1 MRRIALLKAIKLMSQ
16 PEQKKITAKDIGELH
31 PKEAE
36 LIYLIRTQYRFGS
49 IEIYLRD
56 GLPEDIIKTVKRH
69 RLGNGVPIE

>member
-1 MRRIALLKAIKLMSQ
+1 MSQ
-16 PEQKKITAKDIGELH
+16 QPNKKITLKDLGGDLH

-49 IEIYLRD
+49 IELILRD

-69 RLGNGVPIE
+69 RLGNGIPADNELSTDKG

>member
-1 MRRIALLKAIKLMSQ
+1 MTNQQ
-16 PEQKKITAKDIGELH
+16 PNKKITAKDLGELH

-49 IEIYLRD
+49 IELILRD

-69 RLGNGVPIE
+69 RLGNGIPAENDLSTVQG

>member
-1 MRRIALLKAIKLMSQ
+1 MNKQ
-16 PEQKKITAKDIGELH
+16 PPKKITLSDLGELH

-69 RLGNGVPIE
+69 RLGNGVAEDDELSP